1 MIEGHLGPVKRR
13 KMMNLRQGID
23 IEISIRRGIRQVKR
37 RMVQNSH
44 FVGEIVV
51 HDLVF
56 EEVTGLSRRQGNLGG
71 LIM

>member
-1 MIEGHLGPVKRR
+1 
-13 KMMNLRQGID
+13 MMDLRQGMN
-23 IEISIRRGIRQVKR
+23 IEIAIRRGMRRMKR

-56 EEVTGLSRRQGNLGG
+56 EEVTGLSRRKSNLGG

>member
-1 MIEGHLGPVKRR
+1 
-13 KMMNLRQGID
+13 MMNLRQGIN
-23 IEISIRRGIRQVKR
+23 IEISIRRGMRRVKR
-37 RMVQNSH
+37 GMVQDSH

-56 EEVTGLSRRQGNLGG
+56 EKVTGLSRRQSNLGG